1 MFRLKSA
8 ARRAPAAP
16 SRKVLPMKAS
26 RLRRTPALA
35 VALLAGL
42 SAFAASDAAFAQ
54 GVVKSVSGDWQLR
67 CDTMPGAQTE
77 QCALTQA
84 VAAAD
89 KEYVG
94 LSVFVLK
101 TADKRANILRV
112 LAPLGVLLPYGL
124 GLHIDNED
132 LGRAAFVR
140 CLPNGCMAEVTLDEN
155 LLTKMRG
162 GKEALFSIFETPE
175 EGIGIPVS
183 LKGFGKGFDSLP

>member
-8 ARRAPAAP
+8 ARRAPAALL
-16 SRKVLPMKAS
+16 RKVLPMKAS
-26 RLRRTPALA
+26 RPRRAPALA

-42 SAFAASDAAFAQ
+42 SAFAATDAAFAQ

-77 QCALTQA
+77 QCAMTQA

-155 LLTKMRG
+155 LLSKMRG